1 LIFCFNIWRIKAL
14 STTRTLTTPLENL
27 KFQNTEMISTEASGY
42 IGASLARTGEFLDH
56 LTPLLILA
64 MFMLVNFWIFC
75 GELFALLSFSYL
87 SLLCLSVFEL
97 RPLTTHLMPTIMS
110 WEVHQKDKAV
120 LIKKMFYPYSNDLP
134 PVDST
139 LLIWHSFCPRLLK
152 CPVHLYLSEAYLKE
166 QVDQCCS
173 HPDDGYVMV

>member
-1 LIFCFNIWRIKAL
+1 MIFCFNIWRIKAL

-27 KFQNTEMISTEASGY
+27 KFQSTETISTEASGN

-56 LTPLLILA
+56 LISTPFLSD
-64 MFMLVNFWIFC
+64 VHVGQFWKFC
-75 GELFALLSFSYL
+75 GELFAFLSFSFL
-87 SLLCLSVFEL
+87 SLLCLFVFEL

-120 LIKKMFYPYSNDLP
+120 LIKEMFYRYSNDLP

-139 LLIWHSFCPRLLK
+139 LLIWHSFGHRLLK

-173 HPDDGYVMV
+173 HPDDRHVMV